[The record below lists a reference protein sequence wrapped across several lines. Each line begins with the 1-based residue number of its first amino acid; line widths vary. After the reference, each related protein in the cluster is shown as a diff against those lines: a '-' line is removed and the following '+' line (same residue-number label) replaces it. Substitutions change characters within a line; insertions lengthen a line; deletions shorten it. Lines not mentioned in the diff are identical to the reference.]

1 MEPGRHTQRLTRSPV
16 AVVALALVMVGVVTA
31 VVLDPPETT
40 DEWVAIALGGVLVVM
55 LWFVK
60 LEIVVGETAID
71 VRLFGP
77 FRRRIPLRDISQV
90 EVADYR
96 PLRQFGGWGW
106 RLGRGGARQYAL
118 AGSRAVKLTL
128 NHGKEIYLGSDE
140 LDVLHAEIENARA
153 ARA

>member
-16 AVVALALVMVGVVTA
+16 AAIALALVMVGVVTA

-106 RLGRGGARQYAL
+106 RFGRGGSRQYAM

-128 NHGKEIYLGSDE
+128 NDGKEIYLGSDD

-153 ARA
+153 ART